1 VLFLILNV
9 IKNVTEHPYYF
20 KKVNMMLSN
29 NTSILNTG
37 DWIKGESRDGE
48 LVIGYIE
55 SIILDGAVSV
65 TVVTSDNK
73 ETVGKTIQMLS
84 KRVKKLPDSIVTNRE
99 QILFQIDLALSTG
112 DEEWFL
118 ELSSKLNSMRQLAEG
133 VH

>member
-1 VLFLILNV
+1 
-9 IKNVTEHPYYF
+9 
-20 KKVNMMLSN
+20 MMLSN
-29 NTSILNTG
+29 NASIIKTG

-55 SIILDGAVSV
+55 SPLFDGAVNV
-65 TVVTSDNK
+65 TVVNSDNK

-84 KRVKKLPDSIVTNRE
+84 KRVKKLPDSMVTNRE

-133 VH
+133 VHLTK

>member
-1 VLFLILNV
+1 
-9 IKNVTEHPYYF
+9 
-20 KKVNMMLSN
+20 MMSSN
-29 NTSILNTG
+29 NTSIIKKG

-55 SIILDGAVSV
+55 SLLFDGAVNV

-73 ETVGKTIQMLS
+73 EAIGKTIQLLS
-84 KRVKKLPDSIVTNRE
+84 KQVKKLPDSNVTNKE

-112 DEEWFL
+112 DEEWFI
-118 ELSSKLNSMRQLAEG
+118 ELSSKLNSMRQLADG